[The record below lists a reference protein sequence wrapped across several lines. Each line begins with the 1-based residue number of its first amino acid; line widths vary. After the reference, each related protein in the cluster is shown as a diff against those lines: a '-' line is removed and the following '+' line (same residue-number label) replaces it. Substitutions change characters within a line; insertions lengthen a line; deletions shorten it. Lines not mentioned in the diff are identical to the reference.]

1 MLHLPLTEGTL
12 ASSFQPFQDA
22 VLAKAVA
29 AAGTVVWI
37 VWLAERMWV
46 LYDAHANAT
55 GDLLSNL
62 LRLVVVQI
70 VHGVVTCG
78 VGGMEW

>member
-12 ASSFQPFQDA
+12 TASFQPFQDA

-29 AAGTVVWI
+29 AAGAVVWI

-46 LYDAHANAT
+46 LHDAHANAT
-55 GDLLSNL
+55 GDLLSNFL
-62 LRLVVVQI
+62 CLVVVEP
-70 VHGVVTCG
+70 VRH
-78 VGGMEW
+78 WWWWWY